1 MDVVNNKESSEK
13 INRYFKKS
21 KEKKQTNFLSKIL
34 GSNNPGDI
42 IFERL
47 TLLFA
52 VLVFLLVLFMGWE
65 MYSNSILSIK
75 KFGWKFL
82 ISTTWDPYSENFGAL
97 PMIFGTVVSSLI
109 ALLISIPLGLS
120 VAVFLSEL
128 APPWLEK
135 PLSFLTELLAG
146 IPSVIY
152 GLWGIFVLVPW
163 LRDVVEPFLQKEF
176 PNSPFFQGAP
186 YGYGMLA
193 AGVILSIMVLPIIS
207 SISRDVLKSVPVSQR
222 EASYALGATKWEVTK
237 IVLSNSRSGILGAII
252 LGFGRAV
259 GETMAVV
266 MVIGNRPEIS
276 ASILDPAYTM
286 ASTLANE
293 FTEATSNL
301 YLSALIE
308 LALILFVIT
317 IIINIFARLL
327 VWGVERKWR

>member
-1 MDVVNNKESSEK
+1 M
-13 INRYFKKS
+13 
-21 KEKKQTNFLSKIL
+21 
-34 GSNNPGDI
+34 GSNKFDTAHHILVSQIKPGCDWWLL

-65 MYSNSILSIK
+65 MYSNSLLSIK

-97 PMIFGTVVSSLI
+97 PMIFGTMVSSLI

-176 PNSPFFQGAP
+176 PHSPFFQGAP

-193 AGVILSIMVLPIIS
+193 AGIILSIMVLPIIS

-222 EASYALGATKWEVTK
+222 EASYALGATKWEVIK

-317 IIINIFARLL
+317 IIINVFARLL